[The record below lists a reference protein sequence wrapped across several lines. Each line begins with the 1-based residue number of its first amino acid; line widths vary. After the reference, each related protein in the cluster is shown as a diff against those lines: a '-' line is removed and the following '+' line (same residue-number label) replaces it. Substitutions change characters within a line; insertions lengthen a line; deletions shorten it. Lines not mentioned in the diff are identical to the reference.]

1 MTRVITAG
9 GGGDR
14 ADSPRSPHLRFHPIP
29 GTPDGERCRGIVDLD
44 EPLWHNKTAFAAS
57 ILFPE
62 SSADRLPTMMMAP
75 HLTMVLSLPSELAIR
90 SKQG

>member
-44 EPLWHNKTAFAAS
+44 EPLWHNKTAFAIAA
-57 ILFPE
+57 LG
-62 SSADRLPTMMMAP
+62 ADEVNRLK
-75 HLTMVLSLPSELAIR
+75 EECRQFNDAIA
-90 SKQG
+90 